1 MIGKGLLE
9 GYLSDEDVLNLT
21 DEAFQEINVNDK
33 KVLVIIPDHTRTAP
47 LNIFFRA
54 IYLTIAK
61 RVKKLDYIVALG
73 THPPLQLES
82 ILKLVK
88 ITQKEYKEKYN
99 KVKFY
104 NHEWNKPENLVVAGT
119 ISKDRIFE
127 ISNGL
132 MKQDVNVTINKL
144 VYNYDV
150 VIIVGPTFPHEVI
163 GFSGGNKYFF
173 PGISGPD
180 VINFTHWLGA
190 VITNVKINGT
200 KETPVRKIVDESASF
215 LKMEKYCFSFVVHNE
230 KLSGLFIDTPEKA
243 WSKSADLSEK
253 LHIIYKEKPFKKI
266 LGVCPKMYDDI
277 WTGGK
282 VMYKLEPVIADG
294 GELIIY
300 APHIEE
306 ISYVHGKVLKRIG
319 YHVRDYFLKQMDK
332 FSDVPGG
339 IMAHSTH
346 VKGIGTFEN
355 NIEIPRVTVN
365 LATSIPEEVCKQ
377 VNLGYVDYR
386 KIDFKDWQNR
396 EDDGI
401 LFVPK
406 AGEILYRVKK

>member
-1 MIGKGLLE
+1 MTGKGLLE
-9 GYLSDEDVLNLT
+9 GYLSDEDVFSLT
-21 DEAFQEINVNDK
+21 ENAFREINVNNK
-33 KVLVIIPDHTRTAP
+33 KVLIVIPDHTRTAP
-47 LNIFFRA
+47 LNVFFRA
-54 IYLTIAK
+54 IYETIAK
-61 RVKKLDYIVALG
+61 ITKKLDFIIALG
-73 THPPLQLES
+73 THPPMSREA
-82 ILKLVK
+82 ILNLVK
-88 ITQKEYKEKYN
+88 ISSDEYKEKYS
-99 KVKFY
+99 KVNFY
-104 NHEWNKPENLVVAGT
+104 NHEWNKPENLVIAGT
-119 ISKDRIFE
+119 INKDRIYE
-127 ISNGL
+127 ISDGL
-132 MKQDVNVTINKL
+132 MKQDINVTINKL
-144 VYNYDV
+144 VYDYDM
-150 VIIVGPTFPHEVI
+150 VIIVGPTFPHEVV

-190 VITNVKINGT
+190 VITNLKINGT
-200 KETPVRKIVDESASF
+200 KETPVRKIIDEAASF
-215 LKMEKYCFSFVVHNE
+215 LKMEKYCFSFVVHSE

-243 WSKSADLSEK
+243 WSKAADLSEK
-253 LHIIYKEKPFKKI
+253 LHIIYKNKSFKKV
-266 LGVCPKMYDDI
+266 LGVCPRMYDDI

-319 YHVRDYFLKQMDK
+319 YHVRDYFLKQKDK
-332 FSDVPGG
+332 FSDIPGG

-355 NIEIPRVTVN
+355 GIEIPRVTVN

-377 VNLGYVDYR
+377 VNLGYVDYQ

-396 EDDGI
+396 EDEGI

-406 AGEILYRVKK
+406 AGEILYRVKE